1 LQRQKKEKILTM
13 SALNSPLSKDDF
25 HNADWQT
32 VVNSSK
38 IKNCRYYDRAFWKK
52 SQETNE
58 VGNLR
63 EKEVFAILAVI
74 SSAAIKPEL
83 TEEFFADV
91 FNNLTDEQLNFL
103 TDIAPEI
110 SDPELQARVADILW
124 VRRRNYRMAQLAIPA
139 YLRSASTLENPRN
152 WVYCVER
159 IERALRLANKIRDR
173 DRVEVVFEHIE
184 LVLDRYQ
191 GEDPLWLSAK
201 LMELLQEYKWGDADK
216 YATLSEKAATIAES
230 TSDWRRA
237 RSLWSI
243 NAIWQRRRQDRSK
256 ELSASIAAA
265 ETYVKEAN
273 AALKKTQPSYMTA
286 THFLQGAVEA
296 FRSIQGT
303 KAETVDAKNRANEVH
318 MLLLQYQV
326 LSQNEMIEISQEVEI
341 SDLVEKSRKYV
352 KGKKFKDSLF
362 SLALLVRPTNVSQ
375 LRQQV
380 MQQDRDFPLLNI
392 FPIFII
398 NEMGRVVARQ
408 SSCILSDNPKE
419 VEAVTFFK
427 MCRNAT
433 YYHELQAQACIEPAR
448 DQINLEHCV
457 RLNDILSLV
466 SHSPFIPPGRE
477 YLFAK
482 GLYAGLTGDFLTS
495 THVLIPQIENSIRY
509 IMEQRGLITSGLDDK
524 GIQNEHNLNSTLYRP
539 EITSIFD
546 ENTLFDLRC
555 LLVERA
561 GSNLRNLMAHG
572 RINDNGFGSP
582 LMSYIWWLTL
592 RLCCLPI
599 LIYEQQVDGSE
610 TSTDE

>member
-1 LQRQKKEKILTM
+1 M

-25 HNADWQT
+25 RNADWQS

-38 IKNCRYYDRAFWKK
+38 RKHCRYYDDAFWKK
-52 SQETNE
+52 SREANE

-63 EKEVFAILAVI
+63 EKEVFAILAAI
-74 SSAAIKPEL
+74 TSAAIKPES
-83 TEEFFADV
+83 TEEFFAEV
-91 FNNLTDEQLNFL
+91 FKNLTDEQLDFL
-103 TDIAPEI
+103 TDIAAEI

-124 VRRRNYRMAQLAIPA
+124 IRRRNDRMAQLAIPA

-286 THFLQGAVEA
+286 SVFLERAVQA
-296 FRSIQGT
+296 FRTIQGT
-303 KAETVDAKNRANEVH
+303 KEETVNAKNRANEVH
-318 MLLLQYQV
+318 MLLLQYQKEARH
-326 LSQNEMIEISQEVEI
+326 EMSSYSQELDI
-341 SDLVEKSRKYV
+341 SDLVEKAKKRV
-352 KGKKFKDSLF
+352 TGKGFKEAF
-362 SLALLVRPTNVSQ
+362 FELALLGFPTDVSR
-375 LRQQV
+375 LRKQVQQQSHKFV
-380 MQQDRDFPLLNI
+380 GSLFFPTVI
-392 FPIFII
+392 V
-398 NEMGRVVARQ
+398 NEMGKVVARQ
-408 SSCILSDNPKE
+408 PGSVLSNDPE
-419 VEAVTFFK
+419 EAEAVTRFG
-427 MCRNAT
+427 MYQNAT
-433 YYHELQAQACIEPAR
+433 YYHNLQAQACIEPAR
-448 DQINLEHCV
+448 YQINLEHCI

-546 ENTLFDLRC
+546 ENTLFDLKC